1 LQFCKAEWAAK
12 TDEGDNFQHRKA
24 IVYARN
30 ACWELAKQVG
40 CRYFVQFD
48 DDYTSFFIRYDSKGN
63 YVSGMIRRNINDVL
77 NAMQDFGEVSK
88 SSAIAMSQGGDH
100 IGGDPDSSGE
110 KQRLSRKCMNS
121 WFCDVEKPIAFFGHM
136 NEDVSAY
143 VTYGHRGQL
152 FFTSLQAMLVQKPTQ
167 TTPGGMS
174 DLYLSSGTYQKSF
187 YTVMANPS
195 CVQIGA
201 MGDPR
206 AVNGATRIHHKIN
219 WHKAVPKIIDEKYR
233 KARQ

>member
-1 LQFCKAEWAAK
+1 
-12 TDEGDNFQHRKA
+12 
-24 IVYARN
+24 
-30 ACWELAKQVG
+30 
-40 CRYFVQFD
+40 
-48 DDYTSFFIRYDSKGN
+48 
-63 YVSGMIRRNINDVL
+63 
-77 NAMQDFGEVSK
+77 
-88 SSAIAMSQGGDH
+88 MSQGGDF
-100 IGGDPDSSGE
+100 IGGGTQD
-110 KQRLSRKCMNS
+110 KRRLSRKCMNS

-152 FFTSLQAMLVQKPTQ
+152 FFTVMQANLTQKETQ

-174 DLYLSSGTYQKSF
+174 DLYLTSGTYQKSF

-206 AVNGATRIHHKIN
+206 GSGYRIHHKIN
-219 WHKAVPKIIDEKYR
+219 WHKAVPKILDEKHR
-233 KARQ
+233 KAQA